1 MEFHEEILR
10 FLDGL
15 GVRYELIEH
24 PPVHTM
30 EECEGPMKALHG
42 LMPKNLFLRPRR
54 QAEFWLCIVRP
65 DAAFSTSSVSRQVGS
80 SRLQFASAEEMNE
93 ILLTQPGAV
102 SPLAL
107 IREEARDV
115 RFLADERLR
124 DEERLIFHPCVHTRS
139 LAVSGKDFFEVFLPA
154 TGHQVTWVTP
164 DA

>member
-10 FLDGL
+10 FLDGQ
-15 GVRYELIEH
+15 GIRYDLMEH

-54 QAEFWLCIVRP
+54 QAEFYLCIVRP
-65 DAAFSTSSVSRQVGS
+65 DAAFSTSLVSKQIGS
-80 SRLQFASAEEMNE
+80 SRLQFASAEEMQD

-107 IREEARDV
+107 IREEAKGV

-124 DEERLIFHPCVHTRS
+124 EEERLIFHPCVNTRS
-139 LAVSGKDFFEVFLPA
+139 LAVAGTDFFEKFLPA
-154 TGHQVTWVTP
+154 TGHTVTWVTP